1 MKKELSCV
9 LDGSETG
16 LILVMKQ
23 RLRFQPLRFVRRNRW
38 PGSLMICLLVFLP
51 FWQSSLAQSSDL
63 DTLFR
68 DYVGLKDNEIRK
80 IKEGEA
86 VSKILKT
93 DNKPEVVVFG
103 AVYVR
108 AQMEDYVA
116 LFRDLSQLEKYE
128 NYFAVRRFSD
138 PPVLSDLEGFSI
150 DHKDIEGLE
159 DCKVADCD
167 IQLPVQNM
175 EAFRNQVDW
184 DAEDVDVQVNEM
196 AKPMFLDLVKAYLAG
211 GNQALGEYRDKKK
224 PHIVEDHFTGL
235 LSQLKALPDYAPELY
250 NYLLNYPEATLPGAD
265 DYLYWE
271 HVKFGLKPTIRAN
284 HVTIYPMKS
293 GSMSAY
299 ITVTK
304 QLYASHY
311 FHTAI
316 DLSYVVKETPEDPG
330 FFLITVKASCQ
341 DGLTGFKGSILRS
354 IVTRKTRGSLRDGL
368 ETIKKK
374 LEEG

>member
-1 MKKELSCV
+1 M
-9 LDGSETG
+9 T
-16 LILVMKQ
+16 
-23 RLRFQPLRFVRRNRW
+23 
-38 PGSLMICLLVFLP
+38 CLLVLLP
-51 FWQSSLAQSSDL
+51 FWQSSLAQSGDL

-68 DYVGLKDNEIRK
+68 DYIGLKDDEIRK
-80 IKEGEA
+80 IEKGEA
-86 VSKILKT
+86 VSKVLKT

-116 LFRDLSQLEKYE
+116 LFRDLPQLEKYE

-138 PPVLSDLEGFSI
+138 PPVMSDLEGLSVN
-150 DHKDIEGLE
+150 HKDIEDLE
-159 DCKVADCD
+159 DCKVADCE
-167 IQLPVQNM
+167 IQLPLQNM

-196 AKPMFLDLVKAYLAG
+196 AKPLFLDLIKAYLAG

-224 PHIVEDHFTGL
+224 PRVVEEHFKGL
-235 LSQLKALPDYAPELY
+235 LSQLKALPDYVPELH

-316 DLSYVVKETPEDPG
+316 DLSYLVKETPEDPG
-330 FFLITVKASCQ
+330 FFLLTVKASCQ
-341 DGLTGFKGSILRS
+341 DGLTGFTGSILRR
-354 IVTRKTRGSLRDGL
+354 IVTGKTRDSLRDAL
-368 ETIKKK
+368 ITIKKK
-374 LEEG
+374 LEQG